1 MSQVLERIEEME
13 RQEGHA
19 NEDYHRRAKAIYW
32 SAVIALG
39 VGREPADA
47 DELAGALQALDR
59 TVDDVRRDV
68 QRLQLVERV
77 GAGIHREPIEVARAR
92 QREVLAEGTALQQ
105 QLETA
110 KALLEQAEQRKAEA
124 FAATVRADDDVKQA
138 QRQAAEDEAAAEQA
152 QGHLRARGF
161 GGELPIYRAPVPRR
175 ITVTAL
181 ADIVIQDRHTGS
193 RFVARGETVEID
205 EDHLDPNSMRVG
217 TPRLGAPVRV
227 RAVGNMSGPHGEFR
241 AGQEFHVAADDPI
254 LRTGLVERV
263 SEENARG

>member
-1 MSQVLERIEEME
+1 MSQVLERIAEME

-77 GAGIHREPIEVARAR
+77 GAGIHRQPIEVARTR
-92 QREVLAEGTALQQ
+92 QREVLAEGAALQQ

-124 FAATVRADDDVKQA
+124 YAATVRADDDVKQA
-138 QRQAAEDEAAAEQA
+138 QRQAAEDEAAAE
-152 QGHLRARGF
+152 LARGELSAR
-161 GGELPIYRAPVPRR
+161 GLGELPIYRAPVPRR

-193 RFVARGETVEID
+193 RFVARGETVEIE
-205 EDHLDPNSMRVG
+205 EDQLDPNSMTVG
-217 TPRLGAPVRV
+217 TPRLAAPVRV
-227 RAVGNMSGPHGEFR
+227 RAVGNMSGRHGEFR

-263 SEENARG
+263 SEEGARG